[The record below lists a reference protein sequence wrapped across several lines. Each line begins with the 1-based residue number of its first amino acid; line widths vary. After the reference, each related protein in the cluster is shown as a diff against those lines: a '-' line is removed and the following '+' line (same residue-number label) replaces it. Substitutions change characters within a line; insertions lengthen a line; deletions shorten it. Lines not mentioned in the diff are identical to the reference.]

1 MCFTVVP
8 ALLLGFSFISPA
20 LLAVTMRHHQL
31 PLVGMG
37 NLNPNQGIECIYIAK
52 YCRSRSN
59 TIQIYTMT

>member
-37 NLNPNQGIECIYIAK
+37 NLNPNQGMECIY
-52 YCRSRSN
+52 S
-59 TIQIYTMT
+59 